1 MPNHL
6 LINFFSSVFQVQIN
20 GRTDNL
26 IVVADYF
33 YYNPLIKECKV
44 LFGFIR
50 SENRLVKMRFVQ
62 FLNKNGVQRL
72 GVQLKLGGDI
82 IDLNAADTSIPNSLI
97 TLLNGGKQLIEK
109 VNT

>member
-1 MPNHL
+1 
-6 LINFFSSVFQVQIN
+6 
-20 GRTDNL
+20 
-26 IVVADYF
+26 
-33 YYNPLIKECKV
+33 
-44 LFGFIR
+44 
-50 SENRLVKMRFVQ
+50 MRFVQ